1 MVWRWEAT
9 MRTAGLAAM
18 VMLVGTGSCAPAA
31 VADKGGVPH
40 DGSQGQGRQ
49 EQGDKGAPPAPQQAA
64 AHAPAQA
71 APAAPKPARKHHA
84 KKAEKAHPVKAKPAA
99 PVKVVP
105 SAAPAPAPAA
115 PQKAHAKTT
124 ICHHTGSRSHPWV
137 TITVSNSA
145 LKAHGRHGD
154 LIPAPAS
161 GCPKAAAAP

>member
-49 EQGDKGAPPAPQQAA
+49 EQGDKGAPPAPRQAPA
-64 AHAPAQA
+64 PAPAQA

-105 SAAPAPAPAA
+105 SAAPAPAR

-124 ICHHTGSRSHPWV
+124 ICHHPGSRGPLGG
-137 TITVSNSA
+137 TIT
-145 LKAHGRHGD
+145 
-154 LIPAPAS
+154 
-161 GCPKAAAAP
+161 